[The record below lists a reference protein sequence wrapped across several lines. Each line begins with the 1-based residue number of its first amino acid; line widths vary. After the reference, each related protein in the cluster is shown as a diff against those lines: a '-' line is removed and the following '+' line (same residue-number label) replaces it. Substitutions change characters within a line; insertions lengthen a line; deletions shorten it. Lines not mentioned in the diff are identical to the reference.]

1 MSSSINSFGSSELLP
16 NPDDEPKSGHL
27 SNSVPTTIESS
38 LFMQKLASPSRP
50 LSAAMSPPA
59 SNPVPIRASH
69 HRVRGYSISAPS
81 SANASP
87 SGSLH
92 GSPRP
97 GSWIQR
103 TRSSNSTCSYG
114 SSWYGKRKMQ
124 KLFYF
129 ITMKLDYTLIRPRGK
144 KLVEHYSRQRQFSG
158 FACELKT
165 SYFIP
170 STLLECGHC
179 S

>member
-103 TRSSNSTCSYG
+103 TRSSNSAGSYG

-144 KLVEHYSRQRQFSG
+144 KLVEHYS
-158 FACELKT
+158 
-165 SYFIP
+165 
-170 STLLECGHC
+170 
-179 S
+179 